1 MSCVGSAAAAYLRP
15 PDGKEP
21 ETRLRAREVFI
32 RIASN
37 IYKRLYLVRQ
47 EPRFEEKSKVLGN
60 LLHLLDHV
68 ATRLFFSLDAA
79 PAHVLR
85 EHIKKSLQPQ
95 SFSYSLKRQ

>member
-1 MSCVGSAAAAYLRP
+1 VGSAAAAYLRP

-32 RIASN
+32 RIVSN

-47 EPRFEEKSKVLGN
+47 EPRFEEKSKALGN

-68 ATRLFFSLDAA
+68 ATRL
-79 PAHVLR
+79 PASHVLR
-85 EHIKKSLQPQ
+85 EHIKKNLQPQ